1 MQPHQVL
8 LFAPGRSVKPAVAR
22 EIKQLAADAGALS
35 WALVREGKHLVIDFH
50 FAERV
55 IRQVVAAT
63 PSGPSAR
70 RNEAAWLRRQ
80 VRGKVFLPT
89 TY

>member
-1 MQPHQVL
+1 M
-8 LFAPGRSVKPAVAR
+8 KPAVAR
-22 EIKQLAADAGALS
+22 EIKQLASDVGAMS
-35 WALVREGKHLVIDFH
+35 WSLVREGKHLVIDFK
-50 FAERV
+50 FTDRV

-80 VRGKVFLPT
+80 VRGKLFSHT